1 MCVLCPPTPTPTLN
15 PSSYLYPCTSSY
27 PYVPTRTVMLSSRFV
42 GSARGDTMGGRTL
55 KEHCNNTPPEIKN
68 YTFSYSKQALAD
80 LGFIEE
86 VDSVWQPHAENE
98 VESRE
103 RKFLNLWF
111 FGFCSCILG
120 LLEKLFTHYI
130 SK

>member
-1 MCVLCPPTPTPTLN
+1 M
-15 PSSYLYPCTSSY
+15 
-27 PYVPTRTVMLSSRFV
+27 

-55 KEHCNNTPPEIKN
+55 REHCNNTPPLVSG

-98 VESRE
+98 V
-103 RKFLNLWF
+103 KYFFLSVIN
-111 FGFCSCILG
+111 
-120 LLEKLFTHYI
+120 
-130 SK
+130 

>member
-1 MCVLCPPTPTPTLN
+1 
-15 PSSYLYPCTSSY
+15 
-27 PYVPTRTVMLSSRFV
+27 MLSSRFV

-103 RKFLNLWF
+103 KKLLYLWF
-111 FGFCSCILG
+111 SGLCFGILV
-120 LLEKLFTHYI
+120 LFEKLLTHFL
-130 SK
+130 